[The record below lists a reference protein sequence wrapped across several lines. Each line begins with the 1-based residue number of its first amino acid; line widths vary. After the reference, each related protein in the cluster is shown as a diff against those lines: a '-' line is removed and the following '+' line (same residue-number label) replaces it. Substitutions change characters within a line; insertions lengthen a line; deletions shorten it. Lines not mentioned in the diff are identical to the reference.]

1 VASVNRTWR
10 FTSFRPMLSRL
21 IVFFAAVAVCFFAF
35 SGRRAPVILSY
46 PPTSLARMVVD
57 PTGDMCTWW
66 GESVPEV
73 LADPQ
78 GDASTITEGQLP
90 PVRYVLDPY
99 PTFNG
104 IVLDT
109 RANRVLM
116 SDENRKSVLTYER
129 SAGSTTSAVTS
140 PMWQIIGPQTEV
152 GFIAGV
158 EIDPERREI
167 YAVNNDVEDRIA
179 VFDYDASGDL
189 KPKRH
194 LYVPH
199 QSWGI
204 SLNGSRGELAISVQQ
219 LSMVAIYR
227 RDANGMDAPL
237 RVIKGSHTNLADAHG
252 IRWDAAHHEIIVAS
266 HGNSTEIA
274 PYTAYDAQTSSA
286 KENGEEK
293 ILGGKFVPASINVF
307 DEMASGDAKP
317 ARSIQG
323 PDTKLNWPMGID
335 LDGAHDEIAVAN
347 NGDNSILIFRRT
359 AQGNVAPVRMI
370 RGTKTGISSPM
381 GVAIDAEHNELW
393 VANYGDHTALVF
405 ARDATGDAAP
415 KRIIR
420 NAPAG
425 TPTGGFGNPY
435 AVAYDSKRDQLLVPN

>member
-1 VASVNRTWR
+1 MASINRAWR
-10 FTSFRPMLSRL
+10 STSSRAV
-21 IVFFAAVAVCFFAF
+21 VFFGAAVVCFFAF
-35 SGRRAPVILSY
+35 SVHRAPVILTY
-46 PPTSLARMVVD
+46 PSTPLARLAAD
-57 PTGDMCTWW
+57 PAGDMCTWW
-66 GESVPEV
+66 GDGGPEV
-73 LADPQ
+73 LAAAD

-90 PVRYVLDPY
+90 PLRYVIDPY

-109 RANRVLM
+109 KSNRVLM
-116 SDENRKSVLTYER
+116 SDENRKSVLTYDR
-129 SAGSTTSAVTS
+129 SAAGNSSGVTS
-140 PMWQIIGPQTEV
+140 PIWQIIGPQTEV

-158 EIDPERREI
+158 EIDPDRREI

-179 VFDYDASGDL
+179 VFNYDANGDL

-204 SLNGSRGELAISVQQ
+204 SLNGSRNEMAISVQQ
-219 LSMVAIYR
+219 LSMLAIYR
-227 RDANGMDAPL
+227 REANGMDAPL
-237 RVIKGSHTNLADAHG
+237 RIVKGSHTNLADPHG
-252 IRWDAAHHEIIVAS
+252 VRWDAGHHEIIVAS
-266 HGNSTEIA
+266 HGNSTQIA
-274 PYTAYDAQTSSA
+274 PYTAYDAQTSPGD
-286 KENGEEK
+286 EH
-293 ILGGKFVPASINVF
+293 ILGGEFVPPSLNVF
-307 DEMASGDAKP
+307 DETASGDAKP
-317 ARSIQG
+317 VRTIQG
-323 PDTKLNWPMGID
+323 PNTKLNWPMGID
-335 LDGAHDEIAVAN
+335 LDGTHDEIAVAN
-347 NGDNSILIFRRT
+347 NGDNSVLVFRRT
-359 AQGNVAPVRMI
+359 AQGNIAPARVI

-405 ARDATGDAAP
+405 ARDASGDIAP

>member
-1 VASVNRTWR
+1 VASVNRAWR
-10 FTSFRPMLSRL
+10 ATSLRVV
-21 IVFFAAVAVCFFAF
+21 VFFGAAVVCFFAF
-35 SGRRAPVILSY
+35 SVRRAPVVLTY
-46 PPTSLARMVVD
+46 PPTSLARLAAD
-57 PTGDMCTWW
+57 PAGDMCTWW
-66 GESVPEV
+66 GDGSPEV
-73 LADPQ
+73 LAAAD

-90 PVRYVLDPY
+90 PLRYVIDPY

-109 RANRVLM
+109 KSNRVLM
-116 SDENRKSVLTYER
+116 SDENRKSVLTYDR
-129 SAGSTTSAVTS
+129 SAAGNSSAVTS

-158 EIDPERREI
+158 EIDPDRREI

-179 VFDYDASGDL
+179 VFNYDANGDL

-204 SLNGSRGELAISVQQ
+204 SLNGSRNEMAISVQQ
-219 LSMVAIYR
+219 LSMLAIYR
-227 RDANGMDAPL
+227 REANGMDAPL
-237 RVIKGSHTNLADAHG
+237 RIVKGSHTNLADPHG
-252 IRWDAAHHEIIVAS
+252 VRWDAGHHEIIVAS
-266 HGNSTEIA
+266 HGNSTQIA
-274 PYTAYDAQTSSA
+274 PYTAYDAQTSPGD
-286 KENGEEK
+286 EH
-293 ILGGKFVPASINVF
+293 ILGGEFVPPSLNVF
-307 DEMASGDAKP
+307 DETASGDAKP
-317 ARSIQG
+317 VRTIQG
-323 PDTKLNWPMGID
+323 PNTKLNWPMGID
-335 LDGAHDEIAVAN
+335 LDGTHDEIAVAN
-347 NGDNSILIFRRT
+347 NGDNSVLVFRRT
-359 AQGNVAPVRMI
+359 AQGNIAPARVI

-405 ARDATGDAAP
+405 ARDASGDIAP

>member
-1 VASVNRTWR
+1 MASVNRAWR
-10 FTSFRPMLSRL
+10 STSLRL
-21 IVFFAAVAVCFFAF
+21 ILFFGAIALCFVAFP
-35 SGRRAPVILSY
+35 SRRAPVVLTY
-46 PPTSLARMVVD
+46 PPTDLARLTAD
-57 PTGDMCTWW
+57 PSGDMCTWW
-66 GESVPEV
+66 GDGSPEV
-73 LADPQ
+73 LADAA
-78 GDASTITEGQLP
+78 DVSTRTDGELP
-90 PVRYVLDPY
+90 PLRYVIDPY

-104 IVLDT
+104 IVLDP
-109 RANRVLM
+109 RGNRVIM

-129 SAGSTTSAVTS
+129 SAGSNSSAVTS

-179 VFDYDASGDL
+179 VFDYDANGNL

-204 SLNGSRGELAISVQQ
+204 SLNASRAEMAISVQQ
-219 LSMVAIYR
+219 LSIIAIYR

-237 RVIKGSHTNLADAHG
+237 RIIKGSKTNLADPHG
-252 IRWDAAHHEIIVAS
+252 VRWDTAHHEIVVAS
-266 HGNSTEIA
+266 HGNSTDIA
-274 PYTAYDAQTSSA
+274 PYTAYDAQTSRDD
-286 KENGEEK
+286 EH
-293 ILGGKFVPASINVF
+293 ILGGKFVPPSINF
-307 DEMASGDAKP
+307 FNETAGGDAKP
-317 ARSIQG
+317 VRTIEG
-323 PDTKLNWPMGID
+323 PNTKLNWPMGID
-335 LDGAHDEIAVAN
+335 LDGMHDEIAVAN
-347 NGDNSILIFRRT
+347 NGDNSVLVFRRT
-359 AQGNVAPVRMI
+359 SEGNVAPVRVI
-370 RGTKTGISSPM
+370 HGAKTGLSSPM
-381 GVAIDAEHNELW
+381 GVAIDSEHNEIW
-393 VANYGDHTALVF
+393 VANYGDHTALIF